1 MDLGLKGKGA
11 IVTGSSKG
19 IGRAIAL
26 GLAAEGANV
35 AICARKDGPLQKTA
49 EEIRA
54 HGVTVFAETCDVS
67 DADALSA
74 WLDKAKEAL
83 GSVSILVNNP
93 SGFGIG
99 DDESSWAAGFNVDIM
114 ATVRCTW
121 KVVPWLEEAGDGAII
136 DISSVSGVE
145 ASSTPAYGAVKAAL
159 ISHSKSMA
167 LNLARKGIRVNCIAP
182 GSIEFP
188 GGVWD
193 RVKNANRKMYDGV
206 LASIPFG
213 RMGKPEEVA
222 NIVVFLCSERAS
234 WISGALVPVDAVQ
247 HRGIL

>member
-1 MDLGLKGKGA
+1 MELSLKGKGA

-26 GLAAEGANV
+26 GLAEEGVNV

-54 HGVTVFAETCDVS
+54 HGVNVFAETCDVS
-67 DADALSA
+67 DAEALDA
-74 WLDKAKEAL
+74 WLEKAKEAL

-93 SGFGIG
+93 SGFGIS
-99 DDESSWAAGFNVDIM
+99 DDENSWKAGFNVDVM

-121 KVVPWLEEAGDGAII
+121 KVVPWLEEAGEGAII
-136 DISSVSGVE
+136 DISSIAGLG
-145 ASSTPAYGAVKAAL
+145 ASTTPAYAAVKAAL
-159 ISHSKSMA
+159 VSHSKSMA
-167 LNLARKGIRVNCIAP
+167 LTLAPKGIRVNCIAP

-188 GGVWD
+188 GGMWEM
-193 RVKNANRKMYDGV
+193 VKNANRKMYDGT

-222 NIVVFLCSERAS
+222 NAVVFLCSERAS
-234 WISGALVPVDAVQ
+234 WISGALVPVDAMQ
-247 HRGIL
+247 HKGLL